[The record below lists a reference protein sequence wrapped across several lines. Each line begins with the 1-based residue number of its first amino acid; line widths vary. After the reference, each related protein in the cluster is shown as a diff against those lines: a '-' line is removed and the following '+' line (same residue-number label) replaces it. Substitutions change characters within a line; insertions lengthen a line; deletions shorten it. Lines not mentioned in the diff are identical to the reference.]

1 MSDDIPTFKI
11 ALIGGPNVGKTSMIS
26 FFMNGKFIETVNTV
40 QASCLK
46 RIIDIG
52 GEQIEL
58 EIWDTAGQE
67 RYRSLAPMYFRLGD
81 IWLVCFSYDSVESLE
96 HASSMWGPQIRGQ
109 VGPSTVVM
117 LVGIGFKLAREDY
130 EMLEAV
136 GESAFGDC
144 PVKEEMVQK
153 AIADIGADGFM
164 YCCSQMKDSVNMV
177 VEKAAEIYLEKQK
190 EMGIE
195 TEKEQEEVEME
206 KKHKRRW
213 WQRKHK

>member
-1 MSDDIPTFKI
+1 MKTLKVVLVGDSCTQKSSLLDLLFAEGSSGENIIKSAFSPFPVKVGDQE
-11 ALIGGPNVGKTSMIS
+11 LLLNV
-26 FFMNGKFIETVNTV
+26 
-40 QASCLK
+40 
-46 RIIDIG
+46 
-52 GEQIEL
+52 
-58 EIWDTAGQE
+58 WDTAGQE
-67 RYRSLAPMYFRLGD
+67 RFHSATLMYCRSSD
-81 IWLVCFSYDSVESLE
+81 ICLVCFSYDSVESLE
-96 HASSMWGPQIRGQ
+96 HASAMWVPQLREQ
-109 VGPSTVVM
+109 VGPSAVVM

-153 AIADIGADGFM
+153 VIADTDVDGFM

-195 TEKEQEEVEME
+195 TKKEQEVEME

>member
-1 MSDDIPTFKI
+1 MKTVKVV
-11 ALIGGPNVGKTSMIS
+11 LVGDTCTQKTSFVLDLLGPGS
-26 FFMNGKFIETVNTV
+26 SSEEHTVGTAFV
-40 QASCLK
+40 TFPIKVGDQ
-46 RIIDIG
+46 
-52 GEQIEL
+52 EL
-58 EIWDTAGQE
+58 SLNVWDTAGQE

-96 HASSMWGPQIRGQ
+96 HVSSVWAPQIRGQ
-109 VGPSTVVM
+109 VSPSAVVM

-164 YCCSQMKDSVNMV
+164 YCCSQMKDSIKMV
-177 VEKAAEIYLEKQK
+177 VEKAAGIYLEKQK

>member
-1 MSDDIPTFKI
+1 MKTLKVVLVGDSCTQKSSLLDLLFTEGSSGENTIRSAFSTFRVKVGDQE
-11 ALIGGPNVGKTSMIS
+11 LSLNVW
-26 FFMNGKFIETVNTV
+26 N
-40 QASCLK
+40 
-46 RIIDIG
+46 
-52 GEQIEL
+52 
-58 EIWDTAGQE
+58 TAGQE
-67 RYRSLAPMYFRLGD
+67 CYSSLTSIYCQSSD
-81 IWLVCFSYDSVESLE
+81 ICLVCFSYDSVESLE
-96 HASSMWGPQIRGQ
+96 HASSMWVPQLREQ
-109 VGPSTVVM
+109 VGPSAVVM

-164 YCCSQMKDSVNMV
+164 YCCSQMKGSIKMV
-177 VEKAAEIYLEKQK
+177 VEKAAGIYLEKQK

-195 TEKEQEEVEME
+195 TEKEQKEVEME